1 MSSLFKLPNVRNHT
15 SRNGFDL
22 SCKNAFTAKAG
33 ELLPVYWKF
42 LLPGDKFSLRVQ
54 HFTRTPAVQTAA
66 FTRIKE
72 DFYAYFVPLRLLW
85 RYFPT
90 AINKLYKQV
99 PFASSLTSD
108 NSLGDGR
115 LPYVTLAELLDSVN
129 AGSNRYDVV
138 GLQRNYQSAK
148 LLNYL
153 GYCYISDEYCKQVA
167 MGTIPANPF
176 ADNLKVSP
184 FPLLAY
190 QKIYQDFFRFT
201 QWEVMNSSSYNVDY
215 VADSGNSKS
224 SYAILSGLNSS
235 DKLSLS
241 STGFLAMRYNNWRKD
256 VFTGVLPSSQFGD
269 VSLLTGDVESSN
281 RSSFLT
287 GSYDFPESAVKT
299 LSGDDS
305 DLYTS
310 RLDDINMALKF
321 RGGEQAVNDER
332 LVVPNFTGDMSV
344 PFGPDQVSDA
354 QLKAQLSILDL
365 RKALATQKLREIT
378 QAHDLTIKDQQKAH
392 WGVTLPDTL
401 SGECSFIGN
410 VTSDIDINEVVNQNL
425 YGSDNNGR
433 ATISGKGTGFDDSR
447 LGSYEAK
454 EFGIVMVI
462 YTATPLLDYEAIGTD
477 MQLVKT
483 NVDDFP
489 IPEYDKLGLDTIPS
503 YWLSN
508 SEEVG
513 TRSKS
518 IGWLPRYIDFK
529 ASVDLVRGEF
539 LQTLK
544 SWVAPVSRDIIKNT
558 YFNPQ
563 ASSWRAFKVNPSV
576 LNPIFG
582 MNVADG
588 TESDQFYVNAHFD
601 VKVQRNLDYSGMPY

>member
-1 MSSLFKLPNVRNHT
+1 M
-15 SRNGFDL
+15 
-22 SCKNAFTAKAG
+22 
-33 ELLPVYWKF
+33 
-42 LLPGDKFSLRVQ
+42 
-54 HFTRTPAVQTAA
+54 
-66 FTRIKE
+66 
-72 DFYAYFVPLRLLW
+72 
-85 RYFPT
+85 
-90 AINKLYKQV
+90 NKLYKQV
-99 PFASSLTSD
+99 PFASSLTSI
-108 NSLGDGR
+108 NSLVDGK
-115 LPYVTLAELLDSVN
+115 LPYVTLASLLRCVN
-129 AGSNRYDVV
+129 AGAKQYDLV
-138 GLQRNYQSAK
+138 GLHRNYQSAK

-153 GYCYISDEYCKQVA
+153 GYMYIPDEYSRQMSA
-167 MGTIPANPF
+167 GTGQPANPF
-176 ADNLKVSP
+176 VDNLKVSP

-201 QWEVMNSSSYNVDY
+201 QWEDLNSSAYNVDY
-215 VADSGNSKS
+215 IGDSGNSKS
-224 SYAILSGLNSS
+224 SYDFIEGITDS
-235 DKLSLS
+235 DRSKLTD
-241 STGFLAMRYNNWRKD
+241 TGFLAMRYNNWRKD

-269 VSLLTGDVESSN
+269 VSLLTGDVETSE
-281 RSSFLT
+281 RGTLT
-287 GSYDFPESAVKT
+287 GTFNVPESFVHST
-299 LSGDDS
+299 EDDS
-305 DLYTS
+305 DFYTS
-310 RLDDINMALKF
+310 RLDEKNMALKF
-321 RGGEQAVNDER
+321 RGGRFSIDGEP
-332 LVVPNFTGDMSV
+332 LVVPASSGSVSV
-344 PFGPDQVSDA
+344 PFGSDQVSDA

-447 LGSYEAK
+447 LGTYEAK
-454 EFGIVMVI
+454 EFGIVMVV

-508 SEEVG
+508 SDYVG

-544 SWVAPVSRDIIKNT
+544 SWVAPVSRDILKNT
-558 YFNPQ
+558 YFNPHS
-563 ASSWRAFKVNPSV
+563 SSWRAFKVNPSV

-588 TESDQFYVNAHFD
+588 TESDQFYVNAYFD

>member
-42 LLPGDKFSLRVQ
+42 ALPGDKFSLRVQ

-99 PFASSLTSD
+99 PFASSLTSI
-108 NSLGDGR
+108 NSLVDGK
-115 LPYVTLAELLDSVN
+115 LPYVSLAELLQSVN
-129 AGSNRYDVV
+129 YGAKNYDVV

-153 GYCYISDEYCKQVA
+153 GYCYIDDEYCRQVSA
-167 MGTIPANPF
+167 GTNSPANPF
-176 ADNLKVSP
+176 VDNLKVSP

-201 QWEVMNSSSYNVDY
+201 QWEELNSFSYNVDY
-215 VADSGNSKS
+215 VGDSGNSKS
-224 SYAILSGLNSS
+224 NYNIMSGLTQTDSIRLS
-235 DKLSLS
+235 DI
-241 STGFLAMRYNNWRKD
+241 GFLAMRYNNWRKD

-269 VSLLTGDVESSN
+269 VSLLTGDVETDKQ
-281 RSSFLT
+281 SFLY
-287 GSYDFPESAVKT
+287 GNYEFPESPLKT
-299 LSGDDS
+299 LDDYS
-305 DLYTS
+305 EVKTS
-310 RLDDINMALKF
+310 RLDDINMGLKY
-321 RGGEQAVNDER
+321 RGGEYAQDGQPLGVEG
-332 LVVPNFTGDMSV
+332 LTGDLSISFS
-344 PFGPDQVSDA
+344 PNQISDA

-392 WGVTLPDTL
+392 WGVTLPDSL

-410 VTSDIDINEVVNQNL
+410 VTSDVDINEVVNQNL

-508 SEEVG
+508 SNEVG
-513 TRSKS
+513 ARSKS

-588 TESDQFYVNAHFD
+588 TESDQFYVNAYFN

>member
-42 LLPGDKFSLRVQ
+42 VLPGDKFSLRVQ

-90 AINKLYKQV
+90 AINKLYNQV
-99 PFASSLTSD
+99 PVAGSLTMTNTLD
-108 NSLGDGR
+108 GKLPWVSLSGI
-115 LPYVTLAELLDSVN
+115 LTSIN
-129 AGSNRYDVV
+129 AGAKLKDLN

-148 LLNYL
+148 LVNYL
-153 GYCYISDEYCKQVA
+153 GYMYIPDEYNRLVSA
-167 MGTIPANPF
+167 GSGIPANPF
-176 ADNLKVSP
+176 VDDLKVSP
-184 FPLLAY
+184 FPLFAY
-190 QKIYQDFFRFT
+190 QKIYQDYFRFS
-201 QWEVMNSSSYNVDY
+201 QWENLNSTAYNVDY
-215 VADSGNSKS
+215 VGDNGNSHS
-224 SYAILSGLNSS
+224 SYDFLEGISDANRRGLT
-235 DKLSLS
+235 D
-241 STGFLAMRYNNWRKD
+241 TGFLAMRYNNWRKD
-256 VFTGVLPSSQFGD
+256 VFTGVLPNSQFGSVALAD
-269 VSLLTGDVESSN
+269 APLSVDESI
-281 RSSFLT
+281 RT
-287 GSYDFPESAVKT
+287 I
-299 LSGDDS
+299 
-305 DLYTS
+305 S
-310 RLDDINMALKF
+310 RLGSAQVGTGIGENFHALQTEAISGSTKMDLSYSD
-321 RGGEQAVNDER
+321 GSSSTSGKDLITGLATGETRVTQ
-332 LVVPNFTGDMSV
+332 S
-344 PFGPDQVSDA
+344 
-354 QLKAQLSILDL
+354 QLKTANARAQLSILDL
-365 RKALATQKLREIT
+365 RKALATQKLKEIT

-392 WGVTLPDTL
+392 WGVTLPDSL
-401 SGECSFIGN
+401 SSECIFVGN
-410 VTSDIDINEVVNQNL
+410 VTSDLDINEVVNQNL

-433 ATISGKGTGFDDSR
+433 ATISGKGTGYDDSR

-454 EFGIVMVI
+454 EFGIIMVI

-483 NVDDFP
+483 SVEDFP

-508 SEEVG
+508 CDAVG
-513 TRSKS
+513 TPSAS
-518 IGWLPRYIDFK
+518 YGWLPRYMDFK

-544 SWVAPVSRDIIKNT
+544 SWVAPVSRDLLKSTWFSGNV
-558 YFNPQ
+558 
-563 ASSWRAFKVNPSV
+563 AGWRSFKVNPSV

-582 MNVADG
+582 MSVADG
-588 TESDQFYVNAHFD
+588 TETDQFYVNAYFD

>member
-1 MSSLFKLPNVRNHT
+1 M
-15 SRNGFDL
+15 
-22 SCKNAFTAKAG
+22 
-33 ELLPVYWKF
+33 
-42 LLPGDKFSLRVQ
+42 
-54 HFTRTPAVQTAA
+54 QTAA

-99 PFASSLTSD
+99 PFASSLTSI
-108 NSLGDGR
+108 NTLVDGK
-115 LPYVTLAELLDSVN
+115 LPYVSLAELVSCVN
-129 AGSNRYDVV
+129 DGSKKYDVV

-153 GYCYISDEYCKQVA
+153 GYLYVPDEYCRLVSTGK
-167 MGTIPANPF
+167 TPANPF
-176 ADNLKVSP
+176 VDNLKVSP

-201 QWEVMNSSSYNVDY
+201 QWENMNSSSYNVDY
-215 VADSGNSKS
+215 VGDSGNSKS
-224 SYAILSGLNSS
+224 HYNIMSGLTPT
-235 DKLSLS
+235 DCAKLTD
-241 STGFLAMRYNNWRKD
+241 TGFLAMRYNNWRKD

-269 VSLLTGDVESSN
+269 VSLLTGDVESNVSEGA
-281 RSSFLT
+281 LT
-287 GSYDFPESAVKT
+287 GSFNFPESRVKT
-299 LSGDDS
+299 SSNDSELFTSIFDDTHMNLRYRANERSTDGDP
-305 DLYTS
+305 
-310 RLDDINMALKF
+310 
-321 RGGEQAVNDER
+321 
-332 LVVPNFTGDMSV
+332 LVVPSVTGDVSV
-344 PFGPDQVSDA
+344 PFSKEQISDA
-354 QLKAQLSILDL
+354 RLKAQLSILDL

-378 QAHDLTIKDQQKAH
+378 QAHDLTIKDQQNAH

-447 LGSYEAK
+447 LGTYEAK
-454 EFGIVMVI
+454 EFGIVMVL

-508 SEEVG
+508 SEQVG

-529 ASVDLVRGEF
+529 ASIDLVRGEF
-539 LQTLK
+539 MQTLK

-588 TESDQFYVNAHFD
+588 TESDQFYVNAYFD

>member
-42 LLPGDKFSLRVQ
+42 VLPGDKFNLRVQ

-72 DFYAYFVPLRLLW
+72 DFFAYFVPLRLLW

-90 AINKLYKQV
+90 AINKLYHQV
-99 PFASSLTSD
+99 PVAGSLTMTNTLD
-108 NSLGDGR
+108 GELPWLSLSGI
-115 LPYVTLAELLDSVN
+115 LKSIN
-129 AGSNRYDVV
+129 AGAKLKDLN
-138 GLQRNYQSAK
+138 GFQRNYQSAK
-148 LLNYL
+148 LVNYL
-153 GYCYISDEYCKQVA
+153 GYMYIPDEYNRQVSS
-167 MGTIPANPF
+167 GSGIPGNPF
-176 ADNLKVSP
+176 VDDLKVSP

-190 QKIYQDFFRFT
+190 QKIYQDYFRFS
-201 QWEVMNSSSYNVDY
+201 QWENLNSTAYNVDY
-215 VADSGNSKS
+215 VGDNGNSHS
-224 SYAILSGLNSS
+224 SYDFLEGISDSNRRGLT
-235 DKLSLS
+235 D
-241 STGFLAMRYNNWRKD
+241 TGFLAMRYNNWRKD
-256 VFTGVLPSSQFGD
+256 VFTGVFPNSQFGSVALAD
-269 VSLLTGDVESSN
+269 APLSVDESIKTISRFGGAQVGSGGLANFKPLQTEAVLNSNKMDISYSDGSASTSGESLMTGVSTGET
-281 RSSFLT
+281 RI
-287 GSYDFPESAVKT
+287 
-299 LSGDDS
+299 
-305 DLYTS
+305 TS
-310 RLDDINMALKF
+310 
-321 RGGEQAVNDER
+321 
-332 LVVPNFTGDMSV
+332 
-344 PFGPDQVSDA
+344 A
-354 QLKAQLSILDL
+354 QLKTANARAQLSILDL
-365 RKALATQKLREIT
+365 RKALATQKLKEIT

-392 WGVTLPDTL
+392 WGVTLPDSL
-401 SGECSFIGN
+401 SSECIFVGN
-410 VTSDIDINEVVNQNL
+410 VTSDLDINEVVNQNL

-433 ATISGKGTGFDDSR
+433 ATISGKGTGYDDSR

-454 EFGIVMVI
+454 EFGIIMVI

-483 NVDDFP
+483 SVEDFP

-508 SEEVG
+508 CEEVG
-513 TRSKS
+513 TPSAS
-518 IGWLPRYIDFK
+518 YGWLPRYMDFK

-544 SWVAPVSRDIIKNT
+544 SWVAPVSRNILKNT
-558 YFNPQ
+558 WFSGNV
-563 ASSWRAFKVNPSV
+563 AGWRSFKVNPSV

-582 MNVADG
+582 MSVADG
-588 TESDQFYVNAHFD
+588 TETDQFYVNAYFD

>member
-42 LLPGDKFSLRVQ
+42 VLPGDKFSLRVQ

-99 PFASSLTSD
+99 PFASSLTSV
-108 NSLGDGR
+108 NSLVDGK
-115 LPYVTLAELLDSVN
+115 LPYVTLAELLVSVN
-129 AGSNRYDVV
+129 AGSKRYDVV
-138 GLQRNYQSAK
+138 GLQCNYQSAK

-153 GYCYISDEYCKQVA
+153 GYTYISDEYNRQVA
-167 MGTIPANPF
+167 TGTIPANPF
-176 ADNLKVSP
+176 AENLKVSP

-190 QKIYQDFFRFT
+190 QKIYQDFFRFI
-201 QWEVMNSSSYNVDY
+201 QWEEMNSSSYNVDY
-215 VADSGNSKS
+215 VGDSGNSNS
-224 SYAILSGLNSS
+224 SYSILAGLKPS
-235 DKLSLS
+235 DKSALSF
-241 STGFLAMRYNNWRKD
+241 TGFLAMRYNNWRKD

-269 VSLLTGDVESSN
+269 VSLLTGDVETSERGNLTGTFDIPESFV
-281 RSSFLT
+281 RSSI
-287 GSYDFPESAVKT
+287 
-299 LSGDDS
+299 SGDS
-305 DLYTS
+305 VFYTS
-310 RLDDINMALKF
+310 PLDNTNMAVRF
-321 RGGEQAVNDER
+321 SGGRDSIDGDR
-332 LVVPNFTGDMSV
+332 LVVPDTSGSVSV

-354 QLKAQLSILDL
+354 QLKTQLSILDL

-392 WGVTLPDTL
+392 WGVTLPDSL

-447 LGSYEAK
+447 LGTYESK
-454 EFGIVMVI
+454 EFGIIMVI
-462 YTATPLLDYEAIGTD
+462 YTATPILDYEAIGTD

-489 IPEYDKLGLDTIPS
+489 IPEYDKLGLDTVPS

-508 SEEVG
+508 SDYVG

-563 ASSWRAFKVNPSV
+563 TSSWRAFKVNPSV

-588 TESDQFYVNAHFD
+588 TETDQFYVNAYFD

>member
-42 LLPGDKFSLRVQ
+42 VLPGDKFNLRVQ

-90 AINKLYKQV
+90 AINKLYNQV
-99 PFASSLTSD
+99 PVAGSLTMTNTLD
-108 NSLGDGR
+108 GKLPWVSLAGI
-115 LPYVTLAELLDSVN
+115 LTSIN
-129 AGSNRYDVV
+129 AGAKLKDLN
-138 GLQRNYQSAK
+138 GFQRNYQSAK
-148 LLNYL
+148 LVNYL
-153 GYCYISDEYCKQVA
+153 GYMYIPDDYNRQVSS
-167 MGTIPANPF
+167 GSGIPGNPF
-176 ADNLKVSP
+176 VDDLKVSP

-190 QKIYQDFFRFT
+190 QKIYQDYFRFS
-201 QWEVMNSSSYNVDY
+201 QWENLNSTSYNVDY
-215 VADSGNSKS
+215 VGDNGNSHS
-224 SYAILSGLNSS
+224 SYDFLEGIS
-235 DKLSLS
+235 DANRRVLTD
-241 STGFLAMRYNNWRKD
+241 TGFLAMRYNNWRKD
-256 VFTGVLPSSQFGD
+256 VFTGVFPNSQFGSVALAD
-269 VSLLTGDVESSN
+269 APLSVDESIKS
-281 RSSFLT
+281 
-287 GSYDFPESAVKT
+287 V
-299 LSGDDS
+299 
-305 DLYTS
+305 S
-310 RLDDINMALKF
+310 RL
-321 RGGEQAVNDER
+321 GGAQVGSGGLENFKPLQTEAVLNSSKM
-332 LVVPNFTGDMSV
+332 DMSY
-344 PFGPDQVSDA
+344 SDGSASTSGESLVTGISTGETRITSA
-354 QLKAQLSILDL
+354 QLKTANARAQLSILDL
-365 RKALATQKLREIT
+365 RKALATQKLKEIT

-392 WGVTLPDTL
+392 WGVTLPDSL
-401 SGECSFIGN
+401 SSECIFVGN
-410 VTSDIDINEVVNQNL
+410 VTSDLDINEVVNQNL

-433 ATISGKGTGFDDSR
+433 ATISGKGTGYDDSR

-454 EFGIVMVI
+454 EFGIIMVI

-483 NVDDFP
+483 NVEDFP

-508 SEEVG
+508 CEEVG
-513 TRSKS
+513 TRSAS
-518 IGWLPRYIDFK
+518 YGWLPRYMDFK

-544 SWVAPVSRDIIKNT
+544 SWVAPVSRNILKNT
-558 YFNPQ
+558 WFSGNV
-563 ASSWRAFKVNPSV
+563 AGWRSFKVNPSV

-582 MNVADG
+582 MSVADG
-588 TESDQFYVNAHFD
+588 TETDQFYVNAYFD

>member
-42 LLPGDKFSLRVQ
+42 VLPGDKFNLRVQ

-72 DFYAYFVPLRLLW
+72 DFFAYFVPLRLLW

-90 AINKLYKQV
+90 VINKLYNQV
-99 PFASSLTSD
+99 PVAGSLTMTNTLD
-108 NSLGDGR
+108 GKLPCVSLASI
-115 LPYVTLAELLDSVN
+115 LTSVN
-129 AGSNRYDVV
+129 AGAKLKDLN
-138 GLQRNYQSAK
+138 GFQRNYQSAK
-148 LLNYL
+148 LVNYL
-153 GYCYISDEYCKQVA
+153 GYMYIPDEYNRQVSS
-167 MGTIPANPF
+167 GSGIPSNPF
-176 ADNLKVSP
+176 VDNLKVSP

-190 QKIYQDFFRFT
+190 QKIYQDYFRFS
-201 QWEVMNSSSYNVDY
+201 QWENLNSTAYNVDY
-215 VADSGNSKS
+215 VGDNGNFHS
-224 SYAILSGLNSS
+224 SYDFLEGIS
-235 DKLSLS
+235 DSNRRVLTD
-241 STGFLAMRYNNWRKD
+241 TGFLAMRYNNWRKD
-256 VFTGVLPSSQFGD
+256 VFTGVFPNSQFGSVALAD
-269 VSLLTGDVESSN
+269 APLSVDESIKSISRLGNAQVGTGFGETFHPLQTESI
-281 RSSFLT
+281 T
-287 GSYDFPESAVKT
+287 GSTKMNVSYSDGSSST
-299 LSGDDS
+299 SGNDLSTGIA
-305 DLYTS
+305 T
-310 RLDDINMALKF
+310 
-321 RGGEQAVNDER
+321 GETRITA
-332 LVVPNFTGDMSV
+332 S
-344 PFGPDQVSDA
+344 
-354 QLKAQLSILDL
+354 QLKTANARAQLSILDL
-365 RKALATQKLREIT
+365 RKALATQKLKEIT

-392 WGVTLPDTL
+392 WGVTLPDSL
-401 SGECSFIGN
+401 SSECIFVGN
-410 VTSDIDINEVVNQNL
+410 VTSDLDINEVVNQNL

-433 ATISGKGTGFDDSR
+433 ATISGKGTGYDDSR

-454 EFGIVMVI
+454 EFGIIMVI

-483 NVDDFP
+483 SVEDFP

-508 SEEVG
+508 CDAVG
-513 TRSKS
+513 TSS
-518 IGWLPRYIDFK
+518 ASYGWLPRYMDFK

-544 SWVAPVSRDIIKNT
+544 SWVAPVSRDILKSTWFSGNV
-558 YFNPQ
+558 
-563 ASSWRAFKVNPSV
+563 AGWRSFKVNPSV

-582 MNVADG
+582 MSVADG
-588 TESDQFYVNAHFD
+588 TETDQFYVNAYFD

>member
-42 LLPGDKFSLRVQ
+42 VLPGDKFSLRVQ

-99 PFASSLTSD
+99 PFASSLTSI
-108 NSLGDGR
+108 NTLVDGK
-115 LPYVTLAELLDSVN
+115 LPYVTLAELLECVN
-129 AGSNRYDVV
+129 AGSKRYDVV

-153 GYCYISDEYCKQVA
+153 GYMYISDEYNRQVA
-167 MGTIPANPF
+167 TGTIPANPF
-176 ADNLKVSP
+176 AENLKVSP

-201 QWEVMNSSSYNVDY
+201 QWEEMNSSSYNVDY

-224 SYAILSGLNSS
+224 SYSILAGLNTN
-235 DKLSLS
+235 DKSSLS
-241 STGFLAMRYNNWRKD
+241 SSGFLAMRYNNWRKD

-269 VSLLTGDVESSN
+269 VSLLTGDVETSA
-281 RSSFLT
+281 RGTLT
-287 GSYDFPESAVKT
+287 GTYSFPGLPLT
-299 LSGDDS
+299 TTSGVYKDVS
-305 DLYTS
+305 TS
-310 RLDDINMALKF
+310 RLDDTNMGLKF
-321 RGGEQAVNDER
+321 RGGEQSVDGASLGVSGFNGN
-332 LVVPNFTGDMSV
+332 VSV

-354 QLKAQLSILDL
+354 QLKTQLSILDL

-392 WGVTLPDTL
+392 WGVTLPDSL

-447 LGSYEAK
+447 LGTYEAK
-454 EFGIVMVI
+454 EFGIIMVI
-462 YTATPLLDYEAIGTD
+462 YTATPILDYEAIGTD

-508 SEEVG
+508 SEYVG
-513 TRSKS
+513 SRTKS

-544 SWVAPVSRDIIKNT
+544 SWVAPVSRDILKNT

-588 TESDQFYVNAHFD
+588 TESDQFYVNAYFD

>member
-42 LLPGDKFSLRVQ
+42 VLPGDKFNLRVQ

-90 AINKLYKQV
+90 AINKLYNQV
-99 PFASSLTSD
+99 PVAGSLTMTNTLD
-108 NSLGDGR
+108 GKLPWVSLAGI
-115 LPYVTLAELLDSVN
+115 LASVN
-129 AGSNRYDVV
+129 AGAKLKDLN
-138 GLQRNYQSAK
+138 GFQRNYQSAK
-148 LLNYL
+148 LVNYL
-153 GYCYISDEYCKQVA
+153 GYMYIPDEYNRQVSS
-167 MGTIPANPF
+167 GSGIPGNPF
-176 ADNLKVSP
+176 VDDLKVSP

-190 QKIYQDFFRFT
+190 QKIYQDYFRFS
-201 QWEVMNSSSYNVDY
+201 QWENLNSTAYNVDY
-215 VADSGNSKS
+215 VGDNGNSHS
-224 SYAILSGLNSS
+224 SYDFLEGISDANRRGLT
-235 DKLSLS
+235 D
-241 STGFLAMRYNNWRKD
+241 TGFLAMRYNNWRKD
-256 VFTGVLPSSQFGD
+256 VFTGVLPNSQFGSVALAD
-269 VSLLTGDVESSN
+269 APLSVDDSIRSISRLGNAQVGTGVGETFHPLQTDAI
-281 RSSFLT
+281 T
-287 GSYDFPESAVKT
+287 GSTKMNLSYSDGSSSTSGKDLSTGIATGETRITSAQFKT
-299 LSGDDS
+299 ANA
-305 DLYTS
+305 
-310 RLDDINMALKF
+310 R
-321 RGGEQAVNDER
+321 
-332 LVVPNFTGDMSV
+332 
-344 PFGPDQVSDA
+344 
-354 QLKAQLSILDL
+354 AQLSILDL

-392 WGVTLPDTL
+392 WGVTLPDSL
-401 SGECSFIGN
+401 SSECIFVGN
-410 VTSDIDINEVVNQNL
+410 VTSDLDINEVVNQNL

-433 ATISGKGTGFDDSR
+433 ATISGKGTGYDDSR

-454 EFGIVMVI
+454 EFGIIMVI

-483 NVDDFP
+483 SVEDFP

-508 SEEVG
+508 CEMVG
-513 TRSKS
+513 TPSAS
-518 IGWLPRYIDFK
+518 YGWLPRYMDFK

-544 SWVAPVSRDIIKNT
+544 SWVAPVSRDILKNT
-558 YFNPQ
+558 WFSGNV
-563 ASSWRAFKVNPSV
+563 AGWRSFKVNPSV

-582 MNVADG
+582 MAVADG
-588 TESDQFYVNAHFD
+588 TETDQFYVNAYFD